1 MRSLLVALLL
11 LVAVSR
17 ATAQPAPDLPV
28 KGPVAR
34 QDRDVEGVTFVDV
47 EGDSDIETG

>member
-1 MRSLLVALLL
+1 LHPAAGFRHRICRS
-11 LVAVSR
+11 R
-17 ATAQPAPDLPV
+17 
-28 KGPVAR
+28 GPVAR